1 MDKETNNEKK
11 RRLSPRMIVIIALA
25 LVVLSEG
32 AFLLLRRKPSGA
44 DASGP
49 DAAAVSAE
57 PGSATGEEGSATTAA
72 PDASGTPESSAKS
85 EEKSGDKKS
94 DSKDSGAEAP
104 VQTPAVTIP
113 PENQGKAYAGAIAVM
128 ANYAKNPSEA
138 TLAYLMGGDLLGE
151 PMQRFLPALLT
162 MGGQTMDVMKT
173 EMDAALNLPEGTT
186 ALTITGEQALGAD
199 ALSAAREQLRVME
212 TSFAAIAESFS
223 GCEAFTDD
231 EWNAIGSEL
240 GLSAADAK
248 RLLTEITASSKTMA
262 GLLSGTDVTEGY
274 AVAMKTN
281 TGADMATNVYCVAGK
296 WVTNAFFNI
305 ELS

>member
-1 MDKETNNEKK
+1 MDED
-11 RRLSPRMIVIIALA
+11 P
-25 LVVLSEG
+25 
-32 AFLLLRRKPSGA
+32 
-44 DASGP
+44 
-49 DAAAVSAE
+49 
-57 PGSATGEEGSATTAA
+57 
-72 PDASGTPESSAKS
+72 
-85 EEKSGDKKS
+85 
-94 DSKDSGAEAP
+94 
-104 VQTPAVTIP
+104 TI
-113 PENQGKAYAGAIAVM
+113 
-128 ANYAKNPSEA
+128 
-138 TLAYLMGGDLLGE
+138 YLMGGDLLGE

-274 AVAMKTN
+274 AVTMKTN